1 LRTQHEVEAVS
12 KPTRTGRPGLGD
24 LVAGPAAR
32 ARAVAT
38 GADQQSRFDGARDDV
53 VHRVENSVPHIP
65 LLPGFEPCR

>member
-1 LRTQHEVEAVS
+1 VS